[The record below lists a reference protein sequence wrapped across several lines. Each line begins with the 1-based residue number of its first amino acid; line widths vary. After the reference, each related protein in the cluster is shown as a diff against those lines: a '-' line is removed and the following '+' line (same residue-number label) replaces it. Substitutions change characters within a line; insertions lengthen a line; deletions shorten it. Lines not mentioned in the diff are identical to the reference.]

1 MDLDIQQILTQIV
14 GFLIL
19 LWLMGKF
26 AWKPLLEVLETR
38 RLKIAS
44 DLEEIRKG
52 KETLAGMKQE
62 YDAKFAEIE
71 NQARLKIQES
81 VAEGQR
87 AAKELS
93 DEARREADRI
103 LQKAKENID
112 QEIAKAKVQL
122 RDEIAS
128 LAISAAEKIVRKEM
142 DRQKNK
148 ELVLQYIDEVK
159 GYQ

>member
-38 RLKIAS
+38 RLKISS
-44 DLEEIRKG
+44 DLEEIRAG
-52 KETLAGMKQE
+52 KETLAGMKRE

-81 VAEGQR
+81 VMEGQR

-103 LQKAKENID
+103 LQKAKENI
-112 QEIAKAKVQL
+112 EVELAKAKVQL

>member
-1 MDLDIQQILTQIV
+1 MDLDIQQVLTQIV

-19 LWLMGKF
+19 LWLMRKF
-26 AWKPLLEVLETR
+26 AWGPLLEVLETR
-38 RLKIAS
+38 RLKIS
-44 DLEEIRKG
+44 TELEEIRKG
-52 KETLAGMKQE
+52 RETLANMKQE

-87 AAKELS
+87 AAKELA
-93 DEARREADRI
+93 DQARGEADRI
-103 LQKAKENID
+103 LQKAKENINL
-112 QEIAKAKVQL
+112 EIAKAKVQL

-128 LAISAAEKIVRKEM
+128 LAVTGAEKIVRREI
-142 DRQKNK
+142 DRPKNK
-148 ELVLQYIDEVK
+148 ELVLQYLDEVK

>member
-38 RLKIAS
+38 RLKISS
-44 DLEEIRKG
+44 DLEEIRQG
-52 KETLAGMKQE
+52 KETLAGMKRE

-81 VAEGQR
+81 VMEGQR

-103 LQKAKENID
+103 LQKAKENI
-112 QEIAKAKVQL
+112 EVELAKAKVQL